1 MNYNNPTPQQA
12 AGITR
17 YSCGFLFLAFSFCYL
32 FFLMGEVMA
41 GVQYVFSGGLTEYSI
56 PVGAVIIPI
65 VLMAVQWVVSKLL
78 CLPNSAHILTY
89 VPSFILLA
97 MLSDLDRNVEGE
109 FIWGM
114 WRWLVPLILVCWIM
128 LIGYV
133 KLPKGEDAMLHI
145 TPQSWLWPNYLGMML
160 MICLTG
166 FVSQAKDV
174 EVYELKVERL
184 LMDKDYEGAAGVA
197 LKSYASSP
205 RLNQM
210 RMYALARQGIL
221 ADSLFSYPQYF
232 GAKGLLDITD
242 VDTVSRFKTR
252 RIETFLGALPGNSIR
267 NTERYLKVLCNDSV
281 LANDNARQYLLCYL
295 LLEKKVNDFETE
307 FYKVYG
313 DTIASDIPRAYQE
326 ALITRL
332 PDLSP
337 EFLPI
342 YINKVYVERY
352 NGYLAMKDSLT
363 DATERKNLTRRQYGD
378 SYWWYLDN

>member
-41 GVQYVFSGGLTEYSI
+41 GVQYVLSGGLTKYSI
-56 PVGAVIIPI
+56 LAGAIIIPV
-65 VLMAVQWVVSKLL
+65 VLQAVQWVVAKVT
-78 CLPNSAHILTY
+78 CLPNSAHILSY

-97 MLSDLDRNVEGE
+97 MLSDLDRNVDGD
-109 FIWGM
+109 FVWGM
-114 WRWLVPLILVCWIM
+114 WRWLVPTILVCWI
-128 LIGYV
+128 LLVIYV
-133 KLPKGEDAMLHI
+133 KRPKGEDEFLHI
-145 TPQSWLWPNYLGMML
+145 TPQAWLWPNYLGMMA

-166 FVSQAKDV
+166 LIPQAKDV

-184 LMDKDYEGAAGVA
+184 LMDKDYEGAAGVGM
-197 LKSYASSP
+197 KSYASSP
-205 RLNQM
+205 RLTQM
-210 RMYALARQGIL
+210 RMYALAHQGLL
-221 ADSLFSYPQYF
+221 ADSLFSYPQYY
-232 GAKGLLDITD
+232 GAKGLLDIIEI
-242 VDTVSRFKTR
+242 DTVSRFKSR
-252 RIETFLGALPGNSIR
+252 RYSTFLGASPGKSIKNS
-267 NTERYLKVLCNDSV
+267 ERYLTLLCNDSV

-295 LLEKKVNDFETE
+295 LLEKKVNEFETE

-313 DTIASDIPRAYQE
+313 DTIKADIPRAYQE

-342 YINKVYVERY
+342 YINKVYVDRY
-352 NGYLAMKDSLT
+352 SAYQTMRDSIK
-363 DATERKNLTRRQYGD
+363 DATERKNLTRRVYGD